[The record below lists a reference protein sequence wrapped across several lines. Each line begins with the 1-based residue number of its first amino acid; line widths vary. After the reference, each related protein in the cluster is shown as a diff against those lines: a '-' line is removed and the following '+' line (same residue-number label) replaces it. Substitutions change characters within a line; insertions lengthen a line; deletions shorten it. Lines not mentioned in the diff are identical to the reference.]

1 MAMPLAVWTPSSV
14 GAQLAYAIPF
24 HGNLGVAKVGATRA
38 MNPRDHVHVIL
49 SENVPPTWGGVAR
62 VAFSLAQ
69 ALGEDGFEVLL
80 CGFDRYVAD
89 PLYRGAPFAV
99 EPIPSR
105 GWKRRKDWTMVALLV
120 RLWWRYRGR
129 QVILY
134 ALTWKLAR
142 VTQLIARRL
151 GWRLVVFV
159 HGLEVT
165 RWGSGP
171 KHGAML
177 AAFRAA
183 DLCLGVSRFSADLLI
198 EAGIAR
204 ERVQVLNNGVDTAFF
219 HPVTAGE
226 ELAKVHELRRQL
238 GGEERV
244 VILTLAR
251 VIERKG
257 QDMVIRALADLAVR
271 RPEIARRARYVIA
284 GRGPEGELERLQ
296 RLADEL
302 GVADGVL
309 FWGFVAA
316 EEMRIFYN
324 ACDIYVMASRV
335 VEGQDVEGFGIT
347 FLEAAA
353 CAKPVIGGR
362 SGGVPDAI
370 ADEETGFLVSPDDPR
385 ELAERLE
392 RLIADSDL
400 RRRMGEAGLS
410 RVRERFTIQAVK
422 DRLIDLLAGLP

>member
-1 MAMPLAVWTPSSV
+1 
-14 GAQLAYAIPF
+14 
-24 HGNLGVAKVGATRA
+24 
-38 MNPRDHVHVIL
+38 MNPRDYVHVIL

-62 VAFSLAQ
+62 VAFNLAE

-80 CGFDRYVAD
+80 CGFDRYIAD
-89 PLYRGAPFAV
+89 PLYHGAAFAV
-99 EPIPSR
+99 APIPSR
-105 GWKRRKDWTMVALLV
+105 GWKWRKDWSMAALLA

-129 QVILY
+129 KVIVY

-142 VTQLIARRL
+142 VAQLITRRR

-165 RWGSGP
+165 RWGSGA
-171 KHGAML
+171 KHRAML
-177 AAFRAA
+177 ATFRAA

-198 EAGIAR
+198 EAGVPL
-204 ERVQVLNNGVDTAFF
+204 ERVRVLNNGVDTASFY
-219 HPVTAGE
+219 PATSQE
-226 ELAKVHELRRQL
+226 DLARVRQL
-238 GGEERV
+238 RQRLGDDDRV

-257 QDMVIRALADLAVR
+257 QDMVIRVLADLAAR

-284 GRGPEGELERLQ
+284 GRGPEAELARLR
-296 RLADEL
+296 RLADDL
-302 GVADGVL
+302 GVTDAVV
-309 FWGFVAA
+309 FWGFVAP
-316 EEMRIFYN
+316 EEMRLFYN

-335 VEGQDVEGFGIT
+335 VAGQDVEGFGIT

-370 ADEETGFLVSPDDPR
+370 ADEETGFLVDPEDPR
-385 ELAERLE
+385 ELADRLE
-392 RLIADSDL
+392 RLIDDPVL
-400 RRRMGEAGLS
+400 RRQMGEAGLM
-410 RVRERFTIQAVK
+410 RAQQRFSIHAVK
-422 DRLIDLLAGLP
+422 DRLIGLLADTE